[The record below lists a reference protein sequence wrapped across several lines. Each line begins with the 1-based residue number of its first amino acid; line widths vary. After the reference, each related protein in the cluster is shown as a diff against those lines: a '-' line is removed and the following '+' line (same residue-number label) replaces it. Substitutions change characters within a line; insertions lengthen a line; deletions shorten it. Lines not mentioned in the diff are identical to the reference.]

1 MLRTWI
7 VLPVFIFSL
16 AISAMADTNL
26 EGFNKRFTFKRSAD
40 GSLQSVKMNF
50 ATKGFTIAPY
60 LRQIKEDLKSEI
72 ERMRQKSAYQAE
84 LDDFTEFL
92 GDGQPNTKENQENIA
107 LVRDAIENLPNVDV
121 DSSFSQIQA
130 NGVLKQFEFDL
141 KDALAMLDVSIIAY
155 PNDARFFYRKNV
167 TYEVVKKALD
177 FAKKKF
183 DSVPLLN
190 LVSFVIVQVH
200 EMALEQRTFHQNMML
215 HYLQNFSPEE
225 LGLSKKEADMVF
237 SSIYESRIS
246 ALNLPESN
254 KAASNWLRYGSDS
267 FFSIV
272 RSANTKIRRSAS
284 TYDSVSTRYNYAFV
298 EVVENGEK
306 LVKNLVDGKHMF
318 SSKAATAYNY
328 TKPNQIKRTRALLNI
343 GELAL
348 GFLPIPGWIKSQVEG
363 FVESFYVQQR
373 LTEGAL
379 VGYFE
384 SNGNATMARTIKNQM
399 ANPYII
405 FE

>member
-72 ERMRQKSAYQAE
+72 ERMRQKSVYQAE
-84 LDDFTEFL
+84 LDEFTEFL

-200 EMALEQRTFHQNMML
+200 DMALEQRTFHQNMML

-225 LGLSKKEADMVF
+225 LGLNKKEADMVF

-254 KAASNWLRYGSDS
+254 KAASNWLRYGSDN
-267 FFSIV
+267 FFNIV

-318 SSKAATAYNY
+318 SSKASTAYNY

-384 SNGNATMARTIKNQM
+384 SNGNSAMARTIKNQM